1 MVSSA
6 IAKMTGIRMRHRNPW
21 AGDVALPTENRPVEP
36 PMKPPSSVISVYPGR
51 RAIQQFRALGTGI
64 QKAGQR

>member
-1 MVSSA
+1 
-6 IAKMTGIRMRHRNPW
+6 MRHRNPW